1 MARVFTTR
9 FTFNHQ
15 TYDAIVTVI
24 SNDGHLNFAIK
35 LMNDELFELLPDGH
49 FNYTGKDGFKHVQVD
64 NHLTQSLI
72 QSIAVSIEKHLQVQ
86 P

>member
-24 SNDGHLNFAIK
+24 GSQGQLNFGIR
-35 LMNDELFELLPDGH
+35 LMDDELIELLPDGYL
-49 FNYTGKDGFKHVQVD
+49 NYTGVDGFRDIKAD
-64 NHLTQSLI
+64 NHHVQSLI
-72 QSIAVSIEKHLQVQ
+72 QSIVGSVEKHLSNQR
-86 P
+86 